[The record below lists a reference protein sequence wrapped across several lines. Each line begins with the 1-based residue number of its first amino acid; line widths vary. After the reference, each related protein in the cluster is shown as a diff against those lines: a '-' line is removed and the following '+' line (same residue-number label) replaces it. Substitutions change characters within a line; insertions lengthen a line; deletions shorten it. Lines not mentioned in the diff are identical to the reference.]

1 MAKISE
7 FERQRQE
14 NIQRNKEL
22 LKSLNLD
29 SLSQSIKRE
38 LPRASETKKR
48 KTTPRTKAV
57 KKEDVEP
64 SRRSRRIAG
73 IKSEL
78 ENPEEYNRIR
88 EEEEETERKKRELE
102 KLKRT
107 RLFGEFSLIDLVTDK
122 KSGSLKFE
130 DKVIKSDSTEPEV
143 KQEEKEELSEDIKN
157 DNKVLHRLQALGDK
171 FSAGDFF
178 DIIQKNPIQYDDK
191 VLQSTR
197 DEFDKLKIYE
207 KHNPLDIKI
216 SHTRITAINFHPST
230 TDRVV
235 AAGDTNGNVGIWAVD
250 SGEDDSEPTISIL
263 RPHGKAISR
272 ILTPV
277 AEQNK
282 LYSASYDGSVRVLDL
297 NKLASTEVVY
307 LNDPYE
313 NDDYALGV
321 SDINF
326 CASDANLLYMT
337 TLSGSFHKH
346 DIRTPFK
353 PLKSKDILRL
363 HDKKIGSFSINPNNT
378 YQIATASLDRTLRIW
393 DLRNVSKANAEWSE
407 FENQISPHLYGSFS
421 SRLSVS
427 CVDWNS
433 ENRLVCNGYDDYIN
447 IFDLSGS
454 EELPAVTEWE
464 SDFQPNV
471 AKKSRKRKTDED
483 EESLI
488 PDNLK
493 AFNKIKHNCQTG
505 RWVSILKS
513 KWQVAPEDGV
523 QKFVIAN
530 MNRAL
535 DIYDQKGQ
543 IIAHLTDSVG
553 AVPAVCGFHPTKNWV
568 VGGSASGK
576 VYLFE

>member
-78 ENPEEYNRIR
+78 ENPEEYNH
-88 EEEEETERKKRELE
+88 
-102 KLKRT
+102 
-107 RLFGEFSLIDLVTDK
+107 K

-447 IFDLSGS
+447 IFDL
-454 EELPAVTEWE
+454 
-464 SDFQPNV
+464 N
-471 AKKSRKRKTDED
+471 